1 MMDVRLSGTRTGSC
15 KRFDRVRE
23 WSSSSVCTS
32 GFGVGAGK
40 QPFPPGPKPPRGGA
54 LLARRAAAAGS
65 SQEDCRSGGE
75 CGVGFGQGGE
85 LGRMDGMTEY
95 MYGSVDKTTRPST
108 TSSFVR
114 ILPHLARGAI
124 VVEVPLLPRIPAVRR
139 RRCNEGVR
147 RKKGASKQG
156 SENEDGWIQY
166 FTHHK
171 DSQPSGRLGAGG
183 TGGG

>member
-1 MMDVRLSGTRTGSC
+1 MVVQTSQGC
-15 KRFDRVRE
+15 K
-23 WSSSSVCTS
+23 
-32 GFGVGAGK
+32 
-40 QPFPPGPKPPRGGA
+40 
-54 LLARRAAAAGS
+54 
-65 SQEDCRSGGE
+65 
-75 CGVGFGQGGE
+75 
-85 LGRMDGMTEY
+85 
-95 MYGSVDKTTRPST
+95 
-108 TSSFVR
+108 
-114 ILPHLARGAI
+114 PHLARGAI